1 MFIYIFN
8 TTLNALACFY
18 CSRNCDLDIA
28 KASWHAIYRIHD
40 RQILQ
45 NFQLKKKLQK
55 IETFS
60 IKNISMDW
68 YKILSEMK
76 CTKQF
81 LLVRSREVSYH
92 LSKRK
97 ILSLAVI
104 NRYLWFVHIRF
115 VISWFGYKINYC
127 NILLCCCKA
136 FWYIITVNDF
146 TSLQK

>member
-60 IKNISMDW
+60 IKNISMGW
-68 YKILSEMK
+68 YEILSEMK
-76 CTKQF
+76 MHKAVF
-81 LLVRSREVSYH
+81 VSPESWSLLSSVKTENFYR
-92 LSKRK
+92 
-97 ILSLAVI
+97 
-104 NRYLWFVHIRF
+104 
-115 VISWFGYKINYC
+115 
-127 NILLCCCKA
+127 
-136 FWYIITVNDF
+136 
-146 TSLQK
+146 

>member
-68 YKILSEMK
+68 YEILSEMK

-81 LLVRSREVSYH
+81 LLVQSREVSYH

-97 ILSLAVI
+97 NFIVSC
-104 NRYLWFVHIRF
+104 Y
-115 VISWFGYKINYC
+115 
-127 NILLCCCKA
+127 
-136 FWYIITVNDF
+136 
-146 TSLQK
+146 